1 MSQMEATRRFMV
13 MQPPTFIGQPNVM
26 VVENW
31 LSHVKRIL
39 EGLDILENRKVNL
52 TMCMLIAKVD
62 FW

>member
-1 MSQMEATRRFMV
+1 MV
-13 MQPPTFIGQPNVM
+13 MQPPSFIGEPNVM

-52 TMCMLIAKVD
+52 TMCMLIDKVD